1 MTSWR
6 SAVRVSYISSFLV
19 QMNNLSK
26 NFSSFPSQNLS
37 AHLLALAVQRL
48 FPEVELVGGG
58 VDLLG
63 FYYDFIFEAPL
74 PEGMLEVIESM
85 MYTLAKEELQVRSI
99 NMMREN
105 AQTFFEHH
113 NQCVLADEIANS
125 DENIVTLI
133 QIGNF
138 YSLSPE
144 VLETSTREM
153 GCVRL
158 LSVATV
164 SGGFEDDSLIVTR
177 IGGRSE
183 RSAKDLKKF
192 TKKYALFLKKQDHR
206 VLGPELRLFSFSD
219 PIGGLGVIWGGKGL
233 QLRQMILK
241 KIREACLEKSVEVS
255 TPVVGQ
261 EQFLGKDPRALGRFD
276 FGGGDY
282 RLRSSFL
289 QQHIAC
295 FSLNP
300 LVYDGLPQRFSENGP
315 LFSCIP
321 ENQKWGLLS
330 QSSFWG
336 EQTTIVCSD
345 GQVVKELISS
355 LQFIEQIIT
364 IFDFEGRWTLV
375 APRGKASKKRRSE
388 QAVGYLRQAFKEGN
402 LSFPLAI
409 EEEEGVS
416 EDEIS
421 ALELRVQ
428 DVLQREWGVSRIS
441 VLLPSQ
447 EVVGGDKN
455 TAPLVVLARQALVSL
470 ERFIALLIEY
480 NEGHLPLWLNPEQVR
495 VLAIG
500 EGSIGYADEVNQ
512 QLQQLGLRSTCD
524 CRPSK
529 LSQRVHEAE
538 KERVPYLILVG
549 EKEKNKRKVEV
560 RECEKPH
567 QSQTMTIEEFLVR
580 IKKAGIGERK
590 TLES

>member
-26 NFSSFPSQNLS
+26 NFSSFPPQNLS
-37 AHLLALAVQRL
+37 AHILAFAVQRL

-63 FYYDFIFEAPL
+63 FYYDFIFDSPL

-85 MYTLAKEELQVRSI
+85 MCTIAREELQVRSI

-113 NQCVLADEIANS
+113 KQFILADEIAS
-125 DENIVTLI
+125 YDENIVSLI

-153 GCVRL
+153 GHVRL
-158 LSVATV
+158 LSATTV
-164 SGGFEDDSLIVTR
+164 SGRFEDDHLIVTR

-192 TKKYALFLKKQDHR
+192 TKRYALFLKKQDHR

-241 KIREACLEKSVEVS
+241 KIREVCLEKSLEVS

-261 EQFLGKDPRALGRFD
+261 ERFSGKDPRSLGRFD
-276 FGGGDY
+276 FEGGDY
-282 RLRSSFL
+282 HLRSSFL
-289 QQHIAC
+289 RQHIAC
-295 FSLNP
+295 FSLNT
-300 LVYDGLPQRFSENGP
+300 LVNDELPQRFSENGP

-321 ENQKWGLLS
+321 ENEKWGLLS
-330 QSSFWG
+330 QCSFWG
-336 EQTTIVCSD
+336 EQTTIACSD

-375 APRGKASKKRRSE
+375 APKGKASKKMHSE
-388 QAVGYLRQAFKEGN
+388 QVVSYLRQAFEEGN
-402 LSFPLAI
+402 SSFPLAT
-409 EEEEGVS
+409 EEEESVS

-421 ALELRVQ
+421 SLELRIQ
-428 DVLQREWGVSRIS
+428 DVLEREWVVSRIS
-441 VLLPSQ
+441 VFLPSQ
-447 EVVGGDKN
+447 EAVGLAKN
-455 TAPLVVLARQALVSL
+455 KAPPFVFARQALVSL

-480 NEGHLPLWLNPEQVR
+480 SEGHLPLWLNPEQVR

-512 QLQQLGLRSTCD
+512 QLRQLGLRSTCD
-524 CRPSK
+524 CRQSK
-529 LSQRVHEAE
+529 LGQRVHEAE

-549 EKEKNKRKVEV
+549 EKEKNKRKIEV

-580 IKKAGIGERK
+580 IKKAGIRERK